1 MDGAGHRRT
10 VCRAVTFD
18 PQIRFRRDDAES
30 GSSSGQAEC
39 ASVRVRPPARLGVPA
54 AASKGRKRLLRQSR
68 PEPLADAE
76 MAAALRQR
84 AGPRRQSGVEIRIVK
99 IADPGPNHVAA
110 ADLAVARSARRSRSK
125 QPSPMNRA
133 AGSTTRW
140 LWPVSSLC
148 ASKVCGS
155 LPRNGRNRAH
165 EDIAPA
171 PHARL
176 CPFPKRRGR
185 LKGRSALFIRL
196 MIVVRAWKRRCLD
209 GAAPWQYSAG
219 ARLSRRSID
228 GQPVTVGHG
237 ASCEPDPPA
246 GRCELPPGQGFSA
259 GRTTFG

>member
-1 MDGAGHRRT
+1 MPGRDFRPADPLSARRRRERLL
-10 VCRAVTFD
+10 VWSRRLRFD
-18 PQIRFRRDDAES
+18 PRPTSREAGRPRR
-30 GSSSGQAEC
+30 
-39 ASVRVRPPARLGVPA
+39 GVEG
-54 AASKGRKRLLRQSR
+54 GRKRLLRQSR
-68 PEPLADAE
+68 PEPLAEAD

-84 AGPRRQSGVEIRIVK
+84 AGPRRQGGVEIRIVEV
-99 IADPGPNHVAA
+99 ADSGRNDVAA

-125 QPSPMNRA
+125 QPSPTNRA

-148 ASKVCGS
+148 ASTVCGS
-155 LPRNGRNRAH
+155 GLPRNGRNRAH

-176 CPFPKRRGR
+176 CPFPKRKGR

-196 MIVVRAWKRRCLD
+196 MIVVRARKRPCLD

-219 ARLSRRSID
+219 ARLSRRSTG
-228 GQPVTVGHG
+228 GQPVTGGHG

-246 GRCELPPGQGFSA
+246 GLCELPPGQGFSA